1 MRIYVSNFVQ
11 LFCYV
16 FHFVQKST
24 LFLIRKKE
32 KKLPVLMSTGEFSLF
47 LRYLL
52 LFCHN
57 RSAKINHNAKAD

>member
-24 LFLIRKKE
+24 LFLMTKKE
-32 KKLPVLMSTGEFSLF
+32 RKLPVLMLTGEFSLF

-52 LFCHN
+52 LFYHN
-57 RSAKINHNAKAD
+57 RSAKINHTAKAD

>member
-24 LFLIRKKE
+24 LFLMTKKKE
-32 KKLPVLMSTGEFSLF
+32 VPSFDA
-47 LRYLL
+47 
-52 LFCHN
+52 N
-57 RSAKINHNAKAD
+57 W